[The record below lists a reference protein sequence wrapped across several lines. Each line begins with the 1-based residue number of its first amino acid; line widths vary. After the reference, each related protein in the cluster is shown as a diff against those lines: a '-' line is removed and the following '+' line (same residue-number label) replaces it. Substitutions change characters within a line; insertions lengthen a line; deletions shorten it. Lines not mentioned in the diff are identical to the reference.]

1 MTTLKQR
8 TPASAKRLGR
18 RAYMPVGKLTSS
30 LRLMPSFILAGAQR
44 CGTTSLYRALLDHP
58 AVLSAAYHKGVN
70 YFDINYDKDIDWYQG
85 HFPLRAT
92 ASFRARGAKEPPTT
106 FDASGYY
113 MYHPLAAERIGR
125 DLPSIKVLTLV
136 RDPIERAY
144 SAYRHEFA
152 RGFET
157 ESFERALE
165 LEDERVQPELERMLA
180 DPTYQ
185 SETYRHH
192 SYRRRGQ
199 YDEQLRRLADAVGR
213 ERLLVVESESF
224 FTQPELEY
232 RRILEFLGLRPH
244 VPQRF
249 DRWNARPGAEISPS
263 AERFLRASFR
273 EHDEALAEYLGHA
286 PSWQR

>member
-1 MTTLKQR
+1 VTTLKQKA
-8 TPASAKRLGR
+8 PASAKKLGR
-18 RAYMPVGKLTSS
+18 RAYTPIGQATSS

-44 CGTTSLYRALLDHP
+44 CGTTSLYRALLSHP

-70 YFDINYDKDIDWYQG
+70 YFDVSYDKGMGWYRG
-85 HFPLRAT
+85 HFPLRVT
-92 ASFRARGAKEPPTT
+92 ASYRTRGAGEPPAT

-125 DLPSIKVLTLV
+125 DLPGIKVLALV

-185 SETYRHH
+185 SASYRHH

-213 ERLLVVESESF
+213 EHLFVVESESF
-224 FTQPELEY
+224 FTQPEVEY
-232 RRILEFLGLRPH
+232 RRILEFLGLLPH
-244 VPQRF
+244 VPDRF
-249 DRWNARPGAEISPS
+249 DRWNARPGAEIAPG

-273 EHDEALAEYLGHA
+273 DHDEGLAEYLGHA